1 MCLVLN
7 VLCVS
12 RANPMMQNIL
22 NAVNMEK
29 TVNLDKLQNNGS
41 LSEMF
46 HGSGGE
52 VTVSE
57 VGNKI
62 LRVAG
67 DLPVIIISVKA
78 HVSLP

>member
-67 DLPVIIISVKA
+67 DLPVNINSVKA